1 MSEYA
6 KENSKKFISH
16 KDVKE
21 AILLQLPK
29 PNNINP
35 VKKLDDILLELLKQG
50 KNIWT
55 LVWTAHLKR

>member
-1 MSEYA
+1 MQKRTPRSSYL
-6 KENSKKFISH
+6 I

-35 VKKLDDILLELLKQG
+35 VKKLDDILLELLKER